1 MVDPAPEPGAVLGNR
16 TKRYPGTGG
25 WYELTRGSLL
35 QQIKGNPQRCNAD
48 TWENDREMMAVVA
61 GTRDKSEYA
70 FLCKA
75 ALDMGAVDAKIIPVS
90 EIVVENRVTLKCRAG
105 CIGYGKKLTCPP
117 YVPTPD
123 EFRKIL
129 SEYHYGLLVKFLSP
143 ANADPDV
150 ICSIYRYW
158 LDPAAP
164 ADKKERAAQFWKD
177 HFNGTGAF
185 APMMLELERIA
196 FNAGNPFAL
205 AFVNGSC
212 RLCETCNVKAGICV
226 HPTQA
231 RIPEHAVGVN
241 MVKTAGKAGMPI
253 RFPVEGHPELMAL
266 LLID

>member
-1 MVDPAPEPGAVLGNR
+1 MSTIKKNPE
-16 TKRYPGTGG
+16 
-25 WYELTRGSLL
+25 
-35 QQIKGNPQRCNAD
+35 D
-48 TWENDREMMAVVA
+48 F
-61 GTRDKSEYA
+61 A
-70 FLCKA
+70 FLVQTARTLGA
-75 ALDMGAVDAKIIPVS
+75 ADVKVIPTS
-90 EIVVENRVTLKCRAG
+90 EVVVENRVPLKCRS
-105 CIGYGKKLTCPP
+105 CIGYGKKLACPP

-129 SEYHYGLLVKFLSP
+129 AEYRYALLVKFISP
-143 ANADPDV
+143 ASAEPDV

-158 LDPAAP
+158 LDPEAP
-164 ADKKERAAQFWKD
+164 ADKKERATQFWQD
-177 HFNGTGAF
+177 HFNGTGTF
-185 APMMLELERIA
+185 APMMLELERAA

-212 RLCETCNVKAGICV
+212 RLCETCNVKGGICI

-241 MVKTAGKAGMPI
+241 MVKTAEKAGMPI

>member
-1 MVDPAPEPGAVLGNR
+1 VLTLIQIRGKGMNKIQKQPG
-16 TKRYPGTGG
+16 
-25 WYELTRGSLL
+25 
-35 QQIKGNPQRCNAD
+35 D
-48 TWENDREMMAVVA
+48 
-61 GTRDKSEYA
+61 YA
-70 FLCKA
+70 FLVEA
-75 ALDMGAVDAKIIPVS
+75 ARTLGAANAKVIPASDII
-90 EIVVENRVTLKCRAG
+90 VENRVPLKCRS

-117 YVPTPD
+117 HVPPPD

-129 SEYHYGLLVKFLSP
+129 AEYHNALLVKFISP

-158 LDPAAP
+158 LDPEAP
-164 ADKKERAAQFWKD
+164 ADKKEKAAQFWKD

-185 APMMLELERIA
+185 APMMLELERTA
-196 FNAGNPFAL
+196 FNTGNPFAL

-212 RLCETCNVKAGICV
+212 RLCETCNVKSGICV

-241 MVKTAGKAGMPI
+241 MVKTAEKAGMPI
-253 RFPVEGHPELMAL
+253 RFPVQGHPELMAL

>member
-1 MVDPAPEPGAVLGNR
+1 MTQHTSD
-16 TKRYPGTGG
+16 PGTHDF
-25 WYELTRGSLL
+25 L
-35 QQIKGNPQRCNAD
+35 
-48 TWENDREMMAVVA
+48 VA
-61 GTRDKSEYA
+61 
-70 FLCKA
+70 A
-75 ALDMGAVDAKIIPVS
+75 ALRFGAAGAKVIPAS
-90 EIVVENRVTLKCRAG
+90 AIVVENRVPLKCRAG

-129 SEYHYGLLVKFLSP
+129 AEYKYALLVKFISP
-143 ANADPDV
+143 ANAEPDV

-164 ADKKERAAQFWKD
+164 ADKKERATLFWKA

-205 AFVNGSC
+205 AFINGSC
-212 RLCETCNVKAGICV
+212 RLCETCNVKAGICI

-241 MVKTAGKAGMPI
+241 MVKTAEKAGMPI
-253 RFPVEGHPELMAL
+253 RFPVQGHPELMAL

>member
-1 MVDPAPEPGAVLGNR
+1 MEQAAKTPGKGQ
-16 TKRYPGTGG
+16 GG
-25 WYELTRGSLL
+25 
-35 QQIKGNPQRCNAD
+35 
-48 TWENDREMMAVVA
+48 A
-61 GTRDKSEYA
+61 GRFA
-70 FLCKA
+70 FLNKA
-75 ALDMGAVDAKIIPVS
+75 ARDLGAADARVIPVS
-90 EIVVENRVTLKCRAG
+90 DIIVENRVTLKCRAG

-117 YVPTPD
+117 HVPTPD

-129 SEYHYGLLVKFLSP
+129 AEYQYALIVKFVSP
-143 ANADPDV
+143 AEAEPEV
-150 ICSIYRYW
+150 ICSIYKHW

-164 ADKKERAAQFWKD
+164 ADKKARAEKFWKD

-185 APMMLELERIA
+185 APIMLELERIA

-212 RLCETCNVKAGICV
+212 RLCKTCNVKGGICI

-241 MVKTAGKAGMPI
+241 MVATSEKAGMSI

>member
-1 MVDPAPEPGAVLGNR
+1 MKKDPV
-16 TKRYPGTGG
+16 
-25 WYELTRGSLL
+25 S
-35 QQIKGNPQRCNAD
+35 PQ
-48 TWENDREMMAVVA
+48 
-61 GTRDKSEYA
+61 YA
-70 FLCKA
+70 FLVEKA
-75 ALDMGAVDAKIIPVS
+75 RELGAKDVKVIPAAD
-90 EIVVENRVTLKCRAG
+90 IVVENRVPLKCRAG
-105 CIGYGKKLTCPP
+105 CISYGKKLICPP

-129 SEYHYGLLVKFLSP
+129 SEYRYALLVKFISP
-143 ANADPDV
+143 AEADPAV
-150 ICSIYRYW
+150 ICSIYKYW
-158 LDPAAP
+158 LDPEAP
-164 ADKKERAAQFWKD
+164 ADRKEQATQFWKD

-185 APMMLELERIA
+185 APMMLELERTA

-241 MVKTAGKAGMPI
+241 MVKTAEKAGMPI
-253 RFPVEGHPELMAL
+253 RFPVQGHPELMAL

>member
-1 MVDPAPEPGAVLGNR
+1 MMRVPGKTREPGNF
-16 TKRYPGTGG
+16 
-25 WYELTRGSLL
+25 
-35 QQIKGNPQRCNAD
+35 
-48 TWENDREMMAVVA
+48 
-61 GTRDKSEYA
+61 A
-70 FLCKA
+70 FLVEKA
-75 ALDMGAVDAKIIPVS
+75 RALGAAGAKVIPVTG
-90 EIVVENRVTLKCRAG
+90 IVVENRVALKCRAG

-117 YVPTPD
+117 HVPTPD
-123 EFRKIL
+123 EFRRVL
-129 SEYHYGLLVKFLSP
+129 AEYHAALLVKFVSP
-143 ANADPDV
+143 AQAEPDV
-150 ICSIYRYW
+150 ICSIYKYW

-164 ADKKERAAQFWKD
+164 ADRKAQAEKFWKD

-212 RLCETCNVKAGICV
+212 RLCETCNVKGGICI

-241 MVKTAGKAGMPI
+241 MVATAEKAGMPI
-253 RFPVEGHPELMAL
+253 AFPVKGHPELMAL